1 MTKPVFRLIALLFV
15 LTSLF
20 AATPAQAQSDG
31 EVVDEIAAVV
41 GEDVILR
48 SEVNAIMQNAMR
60 RNPQLS
66 GSKKERWMNFLNE
79 LVNQKVLAVHGKRD
93 TTITVS
99 SDQVDRLLDRRI
111 ERMTQRMGG
120 KAQLEKMQG
129 QSIEEI
135 RAEFRPDF
143 REQALAQRFRSTK
156 LRDVSVTP
164 SEVRDWYE
172 NVPKDSLPE
181 LPDAVR
187 LSHIV
192 RYPKPSEQAREQ
204 ARDVIS
210 NIRDSVVNGT
220 STFEEMARRFSED
233 QNSASSG
240 GRIQDI
246 SQGELLPEFAAVA
259 TRLEEGQVSQ
269 VFETPQGFHIMR
281 LNERRGDVIDLN
293 HILIKIEERSSDS
306 QAARDFLAAV
316 RDSIVSGPATFEEMA
331 RRHSEQKTSARRGGQ
346 VMDPRSQQRDL
357 QLKRL
362 NPGWQQTIR
371 NLDAGDVSTPQKVQL
386 LNGDEAYHIVRL
398 ESYEPAH
405 RMSLETDY
413 DRIRKLALR
422 DKRQRIYQQWLK
434 RLREDVYVD
443 VRIEPDDLSLAQL

>member
-15 LTSLF
+15 LASLF
-20 AATPAQAQSDG
+20 AATPAQAQSDS

-331 RRHSEQKTSARRGGQ
+331 RRHSEQKASARRGGQ

>member
-192 RYPKPSEQAREQ
+192 RYPKPSERAREQ

>member
-259 TRLEEGQVSQ
+259 TRLEEEQVSQ

>member
-306 QAARDFLAAV
+306 QAARDFLSAV

-434 RLREDVYVD
+434 KLREDVYVD

>member
-120 KAQLEKMQG
+120 EAQLEKMQG

-259 TRLEEGQVSQ
+259 TRLEEEQVSQ

-316 RDSIVSGPATFEEMA
+316 RDSIVSWPATFEEMA

-434 RLREDVYVD
+434 KLREDVYVD

>member
-259 TRLEEGQVSQ
+259 TRLEEEQVSQ

-434 RLREDVYVD
+434 KLREDVYVD